1 MHSNWVPNSIGP
13 ARRRLD
19 TGTAVLPIRSLGFIK
34 LMDKFKDTIQIAFS
48 GHTHMDDFRVIE
60 SERTGLVVN
69 KLVPSISPI
78 YRNNPGFQV
87 YQYDRA
93 SGAVRNYR
101 TYYLSNL
108 SIAGKPTG
116 FKQVRW
122 EQEYDF
128 REAYQQAA
136 LDISAIVSIAR
147 SLKTNAFIQGVYTR
161 FYSVSGPPGFNSHTL
176 SAYSC
181 AILHTT
187 LEEFEK
193 CQRADG
199 IPVKTQGAAGMQ

>member
-1 MHSNWVPNSIGP
+1 MP
-13 ARRRLD
+13 
-19 TGTAVLPIRSLGFIK
+19 LPEFSGQFIK
-34 LMDKFKDTIQIAFS
+34 LVDKFRNTVQIAFS

-60 SERTGLVVN
+60 AGRTGLAVN

-78 YRNNPGFQV
+78 FRNNPGFQI
-87 YQYDRA
+87 YRYDRA
-93 SGAVRNYR
+93 SGSVRDYS

-108 SIAGKPTG
+108 STAGEPTA
-116 FKQVRW
+116 FERLNW
-122 EQEYDF
+122 EWEYDF
-128 REAYQQAA
+128 RRAYQQQA

-147 SLKTNAFIQGVYTR
+147 SLKTDASTQALYTR

-193 CQRADG
+193 CQG
-199 IPVKTQGAAGMQ
+199 GQ